1 MTPRVRGESPQDSVI
16 LNLFQDLFTNTN
28 LPILNSKFLLLN
40 LFMLTELADKTRKK
54 MEDTMQSLKRDM
66 DSISTGR
73 ASPNLLD
80 TVKVEVYGNFM
91 PVAQVASISVTEA
104 TTLAIQV
111 WDRDNLRAVEKAII
125 NSNLGFNPLV
135 DGMTI
140 RIMIPKLSEER
151 RKDMVKLAKKY
162 GEDKK
167 IAIRNVRRDVL
178 DDFKK
183 KEKELAASK
192 DQIHSFNDIIQK
204 ITDEFIKKIDDVIV
218 LKEKDLMKV

>member
-1 MTPRVRGESPQDSVI
+1 MRGESPQDSVI

>member
-1 MTPRVRGESPQDSVI
+1 
-16 LNLFQDLFTNTN
+16 
-28 LPILNSKFLLLN
+28 
-40 LFMLTELADKTRKK
+40 MLTELADKTRKK

-192 DQIHSFNDIIQK
+192 DQIHSFNDIVQK